1 MLSLGRLFPAPFS
14 KIKRTKMKK
23 QKLILPLLIL
33 ILYSCQKEVSFQGNR
48 SSQVSGLSEVDVY
61 VAGADSVFETAG
73 LFNST
78 YGIPAYWK
86 NGQPVYYTDGTIGY
100 TGTAADA
107 TSIVV
112 SGNDVYMTGYARF
125 CGSLRCGDDGMFWKN
140 GISVYLNLPT
150 YPNSLAVSN
159 NDIYIAGSSGYLT
172 GTGGNAAYLKN
183 EDKIDLPSGS
193 AGSIST
199 AIAVSG
205 NDVYVAGIGIT
216 GDIFN
221 GTQNYIAKYWKN
233 GNAINLTD
241 GSKSA
246 QAWSIAVSA
255 NDAYVAGTEWNG
267 DPYQDANGDH
277 WQKGI
282 AKYWKNSQAINL
294 TDGSN
299 SANAISIAVS
309 GTDVYVAGI
318 EWDGQSYQDANGY
331 SLRKS
336 VAKYWKNGK
345 VVNLTDGTE
354 DAEAKSIAVSGND
367 VYVAGTVA
375 GHATYWKNGSAVT
388 LSNVESDA
396 NCIFLVKK

>member
-1 MLSLGRLFPAPFS
+1 
-14 KIKRTKMKK
+14 MKK
-23 QKLILPLLIL
+23 QRLIIPLLIL

-48 SSQVSGLSEVDVY
+48 SSQAGGSSEVDVY

-100 TGTAADA
+100 NGTAGDA
-107 TSIVV
+107 TSIFV
-112 SGNDVYMTGYARF
+112 SGDDVYMAGYARF

-140 GISVYLNLPT
+140 GISAYLNLPT

-216 GDIFN
+216 GNIYN
-221 GTQNYIAKYWKN
+221 GPQKYIAKYWKN
-233 GNAINLTD
+233 ANAINLTD
-241 GSKSA
+241 GTNGA
-246 QAWSIAVSA
+246 QVWSVAVSG
-255 NDAYVAGTEWNG
+255 NDAYVAGMEWNG
-267 DPYQDANGDH
+267 KSYQDASGNTY
-277 WQKGI
+277 KKSV
-282 AKYWKNSQAINL
+282 AKYWKNSIPVIL
-294 TDGSN
+294 TDGTED
-299 SANAISIAVS
+299 AFTQSIAVS
-309 GTDVYVAGI
+309 GTDVYVAGT
-318 EWDGQSYQDANGY
+318 EWNGKSYQDTSGY
-331 SLRKS
+331 TYKKS
-336 VAKYWKNGK
+336 IAKYWKNGQP
-345 VVNLTDGTE
+345 VNLTDGTE
-354 DAEAKSIAVSGND
+354 DAEAKSIAVSGTD
-367 VYVAGTVA
+367 VYVAGTVN
-375 GHATYWKNGSAVT
+375 GYATYWKNGVAVK

-396 NCIFLVKK
+396 NSIFLVKK